1 MRQLQI
7 TQSITNRETRSIEAY
22 FTDINKVELIT
33 AEEEVKLAT
42 KIKQGDQAA
51 LEKLTRTNLRFVI
64 SVAKK
69 YQHMG
74 LPLGDLISEGNLG
87 LVEAAK
93 RFDETK
99 GFKFISYA
107 VWWIRQR
114 ILMALAEQTRMVR
127 LPMNH
132 INLLT
137 KMNRVTDE
145 LEAVLER
152 QPTDE
157 ELAQLMETDVQKI
170 EDARYYSG
178 HTASYDA
185 SFQHGEEYPPLERLY
200 APDEDALSS
209 LTHESLRQEIS
220 QFLKIL
226 TPKERRV
233 LQLSFGFEG
242 GVSLLPR
249 EVADIIG
256 ASIEGVRL
264 IKMNAIKKLK
274 EHAIYLKTQ
283 LF

>member
-7 TQSITNRETRSIEAY
+7 TQSITNRETRSMEAY
-22 FTDINKVELIT
+22 FTDISKVELIT
-33 AEEEVKLAT
+33 ADEEVKLAM

-107 VWWIRQR
+107 VWWIRQS

-137 KMNRVTDE
+137 KMNRVSSE

-157 ELAQLMETDVQKI
+157 ELAQLMETDIQKI

-185 SFQHGEEYPPLERLY
+185 SLQHGDEYTLLEKLY
-200 APDEDALSS
+200 DPDEDVLSS
-209 LTHESLRQEIS
+209 LTYESLRQEIG

-226 TPKERRV
+226 TPKEREV
-233 LQLSFGFEG
+233 LHLSFGFEG

-249 EVADIIG
+249 EVAPIIG
-256 ASIEGVRL
+256 ASTEGVRL
-264 IKMNAIKKLK
+264 IKLNAIKKLK
-274 EHAIYLKTQ
+274 EQAINLKTQ

>member
-7 TQSITNRETRSIEAY
+7 TQSITDRETRSMEAY
-22 FTDINKVELIT
+22 FTDISKVELIT
-33 AEEEVKLAT
+33 ADEEVMLAM

-107 VWWIRQR
+107 VWWIRQS

-137 KMNRVTDE
+137 KMNRVSGE
-145 LEAVLER
+145 LESVLER
-152 QPTDE
+152 QPTDQ
-157 ELAQLMETDVQKI
+157 ELAELMTTDVEKI

-185 SFQHGEEYPPLERLY
+185 SLHNDEEYTLLEKLCC
-200 APDEDALSS
+200 PEEDMLSL
-209 LTHESLRQEIS
+209 LTRESCRQEIS
-220 QFLKIL
+220 DFLNIL
-226 TPKERRV
+226 APKEQQV
-233 LQLSFGFEG
+233 LRLSFGFES
-242 GVSLLPR
+242 GVPLLPR
-249 EVADIIG
+249 EVAVIIG
-256 ASIEGVRL
+256 ASSEGVRL
-264 IKMNAIKKLK
+264 IKLNAIKKLK
-274 EHAIYLKTQ
+274 EQAMNLKTQ